1 MARSKPFWAPLLFGA
16 ALLGASCG
24 TRHEVVHSGD
34 PAGEPGESGYEES
47 SGDDS
52 QSARTQA
59 MDEKAAELEQRY
71 RDAMA
76 DENASE
82 ADKIR
87 AYQEFERERQK
98 LNEMSEASGQE
109 GSPEDDY

>member
-1 MARSKPFWAPLLFGA
+1 MARTTARTLPLLFGV

-34 PAGEPGESGYEES
+34 PAGDSGDSAYEES
-47 SGDDS
+47 SGYDS

-59 MDEKAAELEQRY
+59 MEDRAAELEQRY
-71 RDAMA
+71 REAMA

-82 ADKIR
+82 QDKIR

-98 LNEMSEASGQE
+98 LNEMAESSGEDNASD
-109 GSPEDDY
+109 DDY